1 MNIESDDLPAHVD
14 RARALDPDAW
24 DALYRNAYPRLHAF
38 CRRRLGSDQDADDAV
53 SEAMARAIAGIA
65 SFTMPA
71 PGGAG
76 FDGWLFGICRNVVH
90 ERWRADGRD
99 ARWRDAGR
107 RLVGAA
113 GGDDPADAMVLDGE
127 HTQVRRAFDRLGDRD
142 QEVLELR
149 VVAGLDA
156 VAAGVALGMGA
167 GAVRMAQ
174 ARALGRLRSLLA
186 DEGGE
191 P

>member
-1 MNIESDDLPAHVD
+1 MNLESDELPAYVD

-24 DALYRNAYPRLHAF
+24 DALYRHAYPRLHAY
-38 CRRRLGSDQDADDAV
+38 CRRRLGSDQEADDAV
-53 SEAMARAIAGIA
+53 SEAMARAIAGIG

-71 PGGAG
+71 PGGGG
-76 FDGWLFGICRNVVH
+76 FEGWLFGICRNVVL

-99 ARWRDAGR
+99 ARWQRAGR
-107 RLVGAA
+107 RLVG
-113 GGDDPADAMVLDGE
+113 GDGDDPSDALVLDVE
-127 HTQVRRAFDRLGDRD
+127 HTQVRRAFDQLPDRD

-156 VAAGVALGMGA
+156 SAAGAVLGMGA

-174 ARALGRLRSLLA
+174 VRALGRLRSLLA
-186 DEGGE
+186 DGGGE